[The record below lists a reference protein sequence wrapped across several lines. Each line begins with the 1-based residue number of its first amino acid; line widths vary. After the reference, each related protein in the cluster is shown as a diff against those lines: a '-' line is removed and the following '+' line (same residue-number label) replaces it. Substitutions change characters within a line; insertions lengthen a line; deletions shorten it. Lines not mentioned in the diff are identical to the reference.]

1 MSEERRHSVLHDPDC
16 LVTAGLPTDCGAH
29 ERLLRAV
36 LSWTDP
42 AALPPDDYEQVGLLL
57 TGAGHFVAD
66 DVRQRAD
73 KLPADDPRRTQRI
86 VLGEADRRLTEPGR
100 NTLDGVKRRA
110 RMLQS
115 LYQPLDRLQQ
125 AKGDAAPDA
134 PAGSPAP

>member
-1 MSEERRHSVLHDPDC
+1 MSEERRHSMLHDPDC
-16 LVTAGLPTDCGAH
+16 VVTAGLPTDRGAH

-57 TGAGHFVAD
+57 TGAGHSVAD

-73 KLPADDPRRTQRI
+73 KLPADDPRLELTRN
-86 VLGEADRRLTEPGR
+86 VLDEADRRLTEPGR

-110 RMLQS
+110 RMLQETK
-115 LYQPLDRLQQ
+115 
-125 AKGDAAPDA
+125 AKDNAAPDA